1 MANRNDTDLVAVFVE
16 TPDWALAPAERR
28 QAVDENLRFA
38 EDLGA
43 KVVRLQAA
51 SVAEG
56 LLQVAHD
63 ENVAHIV
70 VGHGHAGR
78 LRELLGTS
86 VAHNLL
92 RLTSDVDIHVVAI
105 HEHA

>member
-1 MANRNDTDLVAVFVE
+1 VE
-16 TPDWALAPAERR
+16 
-28 QAVDENLRFA
+28 ENLRFA

-43 KVVRLQAA
+43 EVVRVQGA

-78 LRELLGTS
+78 LQQLLGTCA
-86 VAHNLL
+86 AHNLL